1 MLGFIISSVVAS
13 VVMLLITMM
22 PMTVGVTRFFT
33 PCPLLIPLGL
43 LSLHMFLHDIEK
55 ALVMFGMLEE
65 VFCHHPIAR

>member
-1 MLGFIISSVVAS
+1 
-13 VVMLLITMM
+13 MM